1 MTQIQHC
8 TFQIQINQEY
18 KLKCFINKEEQEEF
32 ITPNILFNTNEI
44 LINQEND
51 KAIDFIKEWIDNPED
66 FKEYKITYQNKEYS
80 VISELLF
87 ALIIRE
93 YKNKIEKQFIIDD
106 TIVTIPNDNYYIS
119 KRIRTSLESIGLIN
133 ITISSFNNYLQQ
145 GEILDEII
153 ERMYLFMC
161 IWGDATTDIYQE
173 GE

>member
-66 FKEYKITYQNKEYS
+66 FKEYKINYQNKEYS
-80 VISELLF
+80 VISELLE
-87 ALIIRE
+87 L
-93 YKNKIEKQFIIDD
+93 
-106 TIVTIPNDNYYIS
+106 
-119 KRIRTSLESIGLIN
+119 L
-133 ITISSFNNYLQQ
+133 
-145 GEILDEII
+145 
-153 ERMYLFMC
+153 
-161 IWGDATTDIYQE
+161 
-173 GE
+173 